1 MPNGASSVLFTFNA
15 STYSTF
21 AFSHVTVS
29 GGSEPLFGYS
39 WGIHAENDMIYA
51 NDVYTFTK
59 SGVALTAGSI
69 EYRIVANHDNG
80 WNAAWPKGNATLS
93 IAEDG
98 KYDVT
103 ITFNPYTYEV
113 TANAEKKEDVV
124 VVPTIKLHGNFTGV
138 WVDTY
143 EFEIDGNNETASLTL
158 YDLQAGNYE
167 FGVKKDGTWV
177 SNGAEF
183 TRNSASHEVVA
194 GSDNLTI
201 AVDKTGDYTFTW
213 TYESNVLSV
222 TYPTATAIDNTEAAT
237 KAVKRIVNGQLVI
250 EREGKLFNA
259 LGAEVK

>member
-1 MPNGASSVLFTFNA
+1 M
-15 STYSTF
+15 
-21 AFSHVTVS
+21 
-29 GGSEPLFGYS
+29 
-39 WGIHAENDMIYA
+39 
-51 NDVYTFTK
+51 
-59 SGVALTAGSI
+59 
-69 EYRIVANHDNG
+69 
-80 WNAAWPKGNATLS
+80 
-93 IAEDG
+93 
-98 KYDVT
+98 
-103 ITFNPYTYEV
+103 
-113 TANAEKKEDVV
+113 
-124 VVPTIKLHGNFTGV
+124 
-138 WVDTY
+138 
-143 EFEIDGNNETASLTL
+143 TL

-183 TRNSASHEVVA
+183 TRNSSSHEIVS
-194 GSDNLTI
+194 GDGNLTI